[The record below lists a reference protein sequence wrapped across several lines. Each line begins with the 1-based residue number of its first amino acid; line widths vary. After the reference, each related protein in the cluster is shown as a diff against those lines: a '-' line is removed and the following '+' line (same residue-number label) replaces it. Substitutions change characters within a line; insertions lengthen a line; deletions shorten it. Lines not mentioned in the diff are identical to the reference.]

1 MVLWLS
7 GYIVEFK
14 LSKWSRVQFPIMSF
28 INQMVV
34 TWSLQSALKKKKKE
48 KKKLFLTASSNI
60 ILLEI
65 IHALVFLTFYVV
77 PCKLLHVLQNTHFW
91 QYFVSLRSLV
101 FASIQLPGFQSLQ
114 LLYYYIWLCI
124 CIYVK
129 GCFADA
135 SVHIPGF
142 RSSAKDG
149 PNQQHTGKDLPQGYQ
164 PSHRQLAGEFI

>member
-34 TWSLQSALKKKKKE
+34 TWSLQSCEVNCIE
-48 KKKLFLTASSNI
+48 KIKNEKLFLTTSSNI

-101 FASIQLPGFQSLQ
+101 LASIQLPGFRNLQ
-114 LLYYYIWLCI
+114 LFYCYIWLCI

-129 GCFADA
+129 GCFADDA
-135 SVHIPGF
+135 
-142 RSSAKDG
+142 
-149 PNQQHTGKDLPQGYQ
+149 TGKRFFSRHLP
-164 PSHRQLAGEFI
+164 